1 MLNFLLHK
9 ADIAPD
15 ADRSARQTKVT
26 ALVRILILAGILSC
40 FTHFN
45 AARAVIGL
53 IAITF
58 LALPETRKH
67 FFDYRGSKIICVFLF
82 LTGTVAAINLNVLGF
97 LAALMCLGML
107 IFANTARAFMTPKFF
122 DSIIDFICAGSVFAG
137 IYCIIEFIVMRQV
150 DADYRSMAWFPNPNF
165 YAATVMLVIVL
176 CAYKVTQLG
185 WKSWPYVLVAF
196 LNAAG
201 LYTSMSMS
209 LWLVALIAV
218 TILLIYTKKYGLLAL
233 LWGAVAVVV
242 VLIFTKPELF
252 ERITHIGGT
261 TRNRVKIWKFAI
273 EQYQQVPLFGRG
285 FFTYHFLYEKLHETQ
300 KIFKASLCHS
310 IYLDS
315 LLCHGIVGTTLAG
328 TFFVRYLQDM
338 AETRKRLKAKGIHRQ
353 ITGMLIGIFV
363 ALACY
368 GLIDTTLVWIQGGT
382 ILLLLAAGGL
392 GVEEK
397 LAKE

>member
-1 MLNFLLHK
+1 MFDFLMKK
-9 ADIAPD
+9 ADITPT
-15 ADRSARQTKVT
+15 DRESKVT
-26 ALVRILILAGILSC
+26 ALVRILILIGILAC

-53 IAITF
+53 IAILF
-58 LALPETRKH
+58 LVLPETRKH
-67 FFDYRGSKIICVFLF
+67 LFDYRGSKIICLFLF
-82 LTGTVAAINLNVLGF
+82 VTGSVAAINLNVLGF

-107 IFANTARAFMTPKFF
+107 IFSNTARAFMTPKFF
-122 DSIIDFICAGSVFAG
+122 ESIIDFICAGSVFAA
-137 IYCIIEFIVMRQV
+137 IYCIIEFIVMRQQIS
-150 DADYRSMAWFPNPNF
+150 DYRSMAWFPNPNF
-165 YAATVMLVIVL
+165 YAATVMLVIVV

-185 WKSWPYVLVAF
+185 WRSWPYVLVAF

-218 TILLIYTKKYGLLAL
+218 TILLICTRKYGLLAL

-242 VLIFTKPELF
+242 ALIFLKPELF

-285 FFTYHFLYEKLHETQ
+285 FFTYHHLYEKLHETQ

-315 LLCHGIVGTTLAG
+315 MLCHGIFGTTLAG
-328 TFFVRYLQDM
+328 TFFFRYLQDF
-338 AETRKRLKAKGIHRQ
+338 AAARKAMKNKGLHRP
-353 ITGMLIGIFV
+353 ITGMLIGIFI

-368 GLIDTTLVWIQGGT
+368 GLMDTTLVWIQGGT

>member
-1 MLNFLLHK
+1 MIDFLMKK
-9 ADIAPD
+9 ADYD
-15 ADRSARQTKVT
+15 SASEGKNV
-26 ALVRILILAGILSC
+26 ALIRILIFAGVLAC

-67 FFDYRGSKIICVFLF
+67 FFDYRGSKLICLFLF
-82 LTGTVAAINLNVLGF
+82 ITGTVAAINLNVLGF

-107 IFANTARAFMTPKFF
+107 IFANTARAYMTPKFF
-122 DSIIDFICAGSVFAG
+122 ESIIDFICAGSVFAG

-165 YAATVMLVIVL
+165 YAATVMLVITL
-176 CAYKVTQLG
+176 CAYKVTRLG
-185 WKSWPYVLVAF
+185 WKAWPYILVAF

-218 TILLIYTKKYGLLAL
+218 TILLICTRKYGLLAL

-273 EQYQQVPLFGRG
+273 EQYKEVPLFGRG
-285 FFTYHFLYEKLHETQ
+285 FFSYHHLYEKYHEVR

-315 LLCHGIVGTTLAG
+315 MLCHGICGTALAG
-328 TFFVRYLQDM
+328 TFFFRYLQDLAAARRGM
-338 AETRKRLKAKGIHRQ
+338 KAKGLHRP
-353 ITGMLIGIFV
+353 ITGMLIGIFI

-397 LAKE
+397 LIKE